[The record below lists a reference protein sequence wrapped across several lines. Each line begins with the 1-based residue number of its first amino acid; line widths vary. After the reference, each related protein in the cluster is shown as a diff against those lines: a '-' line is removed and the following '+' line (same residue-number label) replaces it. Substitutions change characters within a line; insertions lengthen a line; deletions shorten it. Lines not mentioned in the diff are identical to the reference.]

1 MGRRLGVLTVREELV
16 VDGDTVEVSTKSA
29 SLVGVLGIQ
38 LELQGGDTSDSSRA
52 RDAPGPE

>member
-38 LELQGGDTSDSSRA
+38 LELQGGEMKQGKD
-52 RDAPGPE
+52 